1 MIKIAAA
8 ILAAT
13 SLCACATI
21 TRGTTQAFEVRTTP
35 VGAAV
40 VTSTGLNCPS
50 TPCVFKDVPRNSNFD
65 VTITKPG
72 YKTHVAK
79 VTNTTSS
86 AGGMGMAGNLLL
98 GGIIG
103 AAVDGTNGSMQDLVP
118 NPLEITLE
126 LEGTPDAM
134 PTAPAAAPV
143 AAIPPPATGA
153 GS

>member
-1 MIKIAAA
+1 MMAAM
-8 ILAAT
+8 

-35 VGAAV
+35 VGASV
-40 VTSTGLNCPS
+40 VTSTGLTCPS

-65 VTITKPG
+65 VTISKPG
-72 YKTHVAK
+72 YKTHVVK

-118 NPLEITLE
+118 NPLEVALE
-126 LEGTPDAM
+126 AEGS
-134 PTAPAAAPV
+134 TAPAAAPT
-143 AAIPPPATGA
+143 AAAAPAAPVTGA